1 MEMQNSMDAVSAE
14 AMERRAKI
22 AQVL

>member
-1 MEMQNSMDAVSAE
+1 MEMQNSMDAGFAE

-22 AQVL
+22 AQAL